1 MGGARLE
8 LFDRGVK
15 VKPLEAPCY
24 SRAMARIDFYQ
35 VLGVSRDASDD
46 AIKKAYRKL
55 VFQHHPDR
63 NPDSTHAEPKIRE
76 INAAYEVI
84 GDPDKRRS
92 YDRLNW
98 GDETA
103 RDEAADPAVILDE
116 MEKKLF
122 DEGRKEVFAV
132 LMKDV
137 KRIKSE
143 LALIRERTV
152 ADQGYDT
159 FKEEIILGR
168 ASEIMEE
175 LVTAEMEGRKQRL
188 VEVATEMLLSQDVV
202 KRGNEKGIRSLRGQ
216 LEDVFRKGRMK
227 GFAAAL
233 ELFYER
239 R

>member
-1 MGGARLE
+1 
-8 LFDRGVK
+8 
-15 VKPLEAPCY
+15 
-24 SRAMARIDFYQ
+24 MARIDFYR
-35 VLGVSRDASDD
+35 VLGVSRDAPDD

-63 NPDSTHAEPKIRE
+63 HPESTQAEAKIRE
-76 INAAYEVI
+76 LNAAYEII
-84 GDPDKRRS
+84 GDPEKRRN

-98 GDETA
+98 GDETT
-103 RDEAADPAVILDE
+103 RDEAIDPAVILDE
-116 MEKKLF
+116 MELKLF

-137 KRIKSE
+137 KRIKAE
-143 LALIRERTV
+143 LAVIRERTV

-159 FKEEIILGR
+159 FKEAIIRER
-168 ASEIMEE
+168 ASEAMEE

-188 VEVATEMLLSQDVV
+188 VEVSTEMLLSQGVAN
-202 KRGNEKGIRSLRGQ
+202 RGDEGGVRSLRGQ
-216 LEDVFRKGRMK
+216 LDDVFRKGRIK
-227 GFAAAL
+227 GFASAL

>member
-1 MGGARLE
+1 
-8 LFDRGVK
+8 
-15 VKPLEAPCY
+15 
-24 SRAMARIDFYQ
+24 MARIDFYRT
-35 VLGVSRDASDD
+35 LGVSRDASDE

-63 NPDSTHAEPKIRE
+63 NPDSTQAQAKIRDL
-76 INAAYEVI
+76 NAAYEVI
-84 GDPDKRRS
+84 GEPEKRRT

-98 GDETA
+98 GEEAA
-103 RDEAADPAVILDE
+103 RDEVADPAVILDE

-122 DEGRKEVFAV
+122 DEGRKEVFAI

-137 KRIKSE
+137 KRIKAE
-143 LALIRERTV
+143 LAVIRERTV
-152 ADQGYDT
+152 VDQGYDT
-159 FKEEIILGR
+159 FKEAIIQER
-168 ASEIMEE
+168 ASEVMEE

-188 VEVATEMLLSQDVV
+188 VEVATEMLLSQGVV
-202 KRGNEKGIRSLRGQ
+202 KRGDEGGLRLLRGQ
-216 LEDVFRKGRMK
+216 LEDVFRKGRAK

>member
-1 MGGARLE
+1 MVRN
-8 LFDRGVK
+8 
-15 VKPLEAPCY
+15 
-24 SRAMARIDFYQ
+24 DFYRM
-35 VLGVSRDASDD
+35 LGVSQDASDD

-63 NPDSTHAEPKIRE
+63 NPDSTQAEVKIRE
-76 INAAYEVI
+76 LNAAYEVL
-84 GDPDKRRS
+84 GDPEKRRT

-98 GDETA
+98 GYETERDETV
-103 RDEAADPAVILDE
+103 DPAVILDE
-116 MEKKLF
+116 MEQKLF

-132 LMKDV
+132 LVKDV
-137 KRIKSE
+137 KRIKAE
-143 LALIRERTV
+143 LAVIRERTV

-159 FKEEIILGR
+159 FKEDIIKER
-168 ASEIMEE
+168 ASEVMAE

-188 VEVATEMLLSQDVV
+188 LDVATEMLLSQGVV
-202 KRGNEKGIRSLRGQ
+202 KRDDKGGVRSLGGQ
-216 LEDVFRKGRMK
+216 LDETFRKGRMK

>member
-1 MGGARLE
+1 
-8 LFDRGVK
+8 
-15 VKPLEAPCY
+15 
-24 SRAMARIDFYQ
+24 MARIDFYR

-63 NPDSTHAEPKIRE
+63 NPDSAQAELKIRE
-76 INAAYEVI
+76 INEAYEVV
-84 GDPDKRRS
+84 GDPEKRRS

-98 GDETA
+98 GEETA

-116 MEKKLF
+116 MEQKLF

-137 KRIKSE
+137 KKIKTE
-143 LALIRERTV
+143 LAAIRERTV

-159 FKEEIILGR
+159 FKEEIVRER
-168 ASEIMEE
+168 ASEVMEE
-175 LVTAEMEGRKQRL
+175 LVTAEMEGRKRRL
-188 VEVATEMLLSQDVV
+188 IEVATEMLLSQSVV
-202 KRGNEKGIRSLRGQ
+202 KRSDEDGVKSLRGQ
-216 LEDVFRKGRMK
+216 LEDTFRKGRAK

>member
-1 MGGARLE
+1 
-8 LFDRGVK
+8 
-15 VKPLEAPCY
+15 
-24 SRAMARIDFYQ
+24 MARIDFYR
-35 VLGVSRDASDD
+35 VLGVSRDTSDE

-63 NPDSTHAEPKIRE
+63 NPDSTQAQAKIRDL
-76 INAAYEVI
+76 NAAYEVI
-84 GDPDKRRS
+84 GDPEKRRT

-98 GDETA
+98 GEEAA

-132 LMKDV
+132 LMKQV
-137 KRIKSE
+137 ERIKAE
-143 LALIRERTV
+143 LAVIRERTV

-159 FKEEIILGR
+159 FKEAIIQER
-168 ASEIMEE
+168 ASEVMEE
-175 LVTAEMEGRKQRL
+175 LVTAEMEGRKKRL
-188 VEVATEMLLSQDVV
+188 LEVATEMLLSQGVV
-202 KRGNEKGIRSLRGQ
+202 KRGDEGGIRLLRGQ
-216 LEDVFRKGRMK
+216 LENVFRKGRMK

>member
-1 MGGARLE
+1 
-8 LFDRGVK
+8 
-15 VKPLEAPCY
+15 
-24 SRAMARIDFYQ
+24 MARIDFYR
-35 VLGVSRDASDD
+35 VLGVSRDTSDE

-63 NPDSTHAEPKIRE
+63 NPDSTQAEAKIRDL
-76 INAAYEVI
+76 NAAYEVI
-84 GDPDKRRS
+84 GDPEKRRT

-98 GDETA
+98 GEEAA

-143 LALIRERTV
+143 LAVIRERTV

-159 FKEEIILGR
+159 FKEEIIR
-168 ASEIMEE
+168 ARALEVMEK

-188 VEVATEMLLSQDVV
+188 VEVATEMLLSQGVV
-202 KRGNEKGIRSLRGQ
+202 KRGDEGGIRLLRGQ
-216 LEDVFRKGRMK
+216 LENVFRKGRAK

>member
-1 MGGARLE
+1 
-8 LFDRGVK
+8 
-15 VKPLEAPCY
+15 
-24 SRAMARIDFYQ
+24 MARIDFYRA
-35 VLGVSRDASDD
+35 LGVSRDASDE

-55 VFQHHPDR
+55 VFEHHPDR
-63 NPDSTHAEPKIRE
+63 NPDSTQAEAKIRE
-76 INAAYEVI
+76 LNAAYEVI
-84 GDPDKRRS
+84 GEPEKRRT

-98 GDETA
+98 GEEAA

-122 DEGRKEVFAV
+122 DEGRKEVFVV
-132 LMKDV
+132 LLKDV
-137 KRIKSE
+137 KRVKAE
-143 LALIRERTV
+143 LAVIRERTV

-159 FKEEIILGR
+159 FKEAIIQER
-168 ASEIMEE
+168 ASEVMEE

-188 VEVATEMLLSQDVV
+188 VEVATEMLLSQGVV
-202 KRGNEKGIRSLRGQ
+202 KPGDESGIRLLRGQ
-216 LEDVFRKGRMK
+216 LENVFRKGRAK

>member
-1 MGGARLE
+1 
-8 LFDRGVK
+8 
-15 VKPLEAPCY
+15 
-24 SRAMARIDFYQ
+24 MARIDFYRA
-35 VLGVSRDASDD
+35 LGVSRDASDE

-55 VFQHHPDR
+55 AFQHHPDR
-63 NPDSTHAEPKIRE
+63 NPESAHAEPKIRE

-84 GDPDKRRS
+84 GDPEKRRT

-98 GDETA
+98 GEETA

-122 DEGRKEVFAV
+122 DEGRKEVFAI

-137 KRIKSE
+137 KRIKAE
-143 LALIRERTV
+143 LAIIRERTV

-159 FKEEIILGR
+159 FKEAIIQGR
-168 ASEIMEE
+168 ASEVMEE
-175 LVTAEMEGRKQRL
+175 LVTVEMEGRKQRL
-188 VEVATEMLLSQDVV
+188 VEVATEMLLSQGVV
-202 KRGNEKGIRSLRGQ
+202 KRDDESGIRLLGGQ
-216 LEDVFRKGRMK
+216 LEDVFRKGRAK

>member
-1 MGGARLE
+1 
-8 LFDRGVK
+8 
-15 VKPLEAPCY
+15 
-24 SRAMARIDFYQ
+24 MARIDFYR
-35 VLGVSRDASDD
+35 VLGVSRDTSDE

-63 NPDSTHAEPKIRE
+63 NPDSMQAEAKIRDL
-76 INAAYEVI
+76 NAAYEVI
-84 GDPDKRRS
+84 GDPEKRRT

-98 GDETA
+98 GEEAA

-143 LALIRERTV
+143 LAVIRERTV

-159 FKEEIILGR
+159 FKEAIIQER
-168 ASEIMEE
+168 ASEVMEE
-175 LVTAEMEGRKQRL
+175 LVTAEMEGRKKRL
-188 VEVATEMLLSQDVV
+188 LEVATEMLLSQGVV
-202 KRGNEKGIRSLRGQ
+202 KRGDEGGIRLVRAQ
-216 LEDVFRKGRMK
+216 LENVFRKGRAK

>member
-1 MGGARLE
+1 M
-8 LFDRGVK
+8 V
-15 VKPLEAPCY
+15 
-24 SRAMARIDFYQ
+24 RIDFYR

-63 NPDSTHAEPKIRE
+63 HPESTQAEAKIRE
-76 INAAYEVI
+76 LNAAYEII
-84 GDPDKRRS
+84 GDSEKRRN

-98 GDETA
+98 GDETT
-103 RDEAADPAVILDE
+103 RDEAIDPAVILDE
-116 MEKKLF
+116 MELKLF

-137 KRIKSE
+137 KRIKAE
-143 LALIRERTV
+143 LAVIRERTV

-159 FKEEIILGR
+159 FKEAIIRER
-168 ASEIMEE
+168 ASEAMEE
-175 LVTAEMEGRKQRL
+175 LVTVEMEGRKQRL
-188 VEVATEMLLSQDVV
+188 VEVATEMLLSQGVAN
-202 KRGNEKGIRSLRGQ
+202 RGDEGGVRSLRGQ
-216 LEDVFRKGRMK
+216 LEDVFRKGRIK
-227 GFAAAL
+227 GFASAL

>member
-1 MGGARLE
+1 
-8 LFDRGVK
+8 
-15 VKPLEAPCY
+15 
-24 SRAMARIDFYQ
+24 MARIDFYR

-46 AIKKAYRKL
+46 AIKKAYRRL

-63 NPDSTHAEPKIRE
+63 NPDSAHAEPKIRE
-76 INAAYEVI
+76 INAAYEVV
-84 GDPDKRRS
+84 GDPEKRRT

-103 RDEAADPAVILDE
+103 RDEAVAPAVILDDLE
-116 MEKKLF
+116 QKLF

-143 LALIRERTV
+143 LAVIRERTV

-159 FKEEIILGR
+159 FKEEIIRER
-168 ASEIMEE
+168 AWEVMEE
-175 LVTAEMEGRKQRL
+175 LVTGEMEERKQRL

-202 KRGNEKGIRSLRGQ
+202 KRNDEGSVRSLRGG
-216 LEDVFRKGRMK
+216 LEEVFRRGRLK

-239 R
+239 K